1 MDGPLQPAGLPS
13 HTRGRLFG
21 RNVLEALFR
30 AAPEE
35 DLFLGELLMG
45 VDEATGRRYLFRV
58 VDVSYGTEHREPG
71 WAERVAGTLLADD
84 ARGESG
90 AHTLHEQAKR
100 TYRLAEC
107 RCLGYLAPPATEGG
121 VRTVFRKPKS
131 LPTQFSKVLSPTPED
146 FAFLAQRMGDIP
158 VGRLRSGETVVEFPV
173 GIPGSSLA
181 THIGIFATTGM
192 GKSNLLQVLCAG
204 VMAANGRY
212 GLLVFDPHGEHRTAL
227 ARHPWAANSLRTY
240 ADRRLPNT
248 STLRISLAELSVDDL
263 RTAYEWSR
271 PQEEALHE
279 LERHYSA
286 GLPSEP
292 DGAQSEPDGA
302 QSEPTV
308 RLGDYSALGGDWMGG
323 AGEGLGGDVRP
334 GTVPRS
340 ATSRSATSR
349 GAGGQ
354 PSGRGQRV
362 ASSAGLTWL
371 ADFARIEDL
380 AGFRDVELS
389 SRVALNTLQVVQRR
403 ARRIVDLP
411 CISPDPAVSVGRRI
425 LGELAEGK
433 VVLVDVSGLG
443 STEEVLVASYLT
455 RRVLEEWQAAFL
467 QGPERQNRLP
477 VVAVALEEA
486 QRVLSQSKVRET
498 NVFPRV
504 AREGRKFG
512 VGLLAVSQQPK
523 LLDDELLSQFNTFF
537 VLGLADEKDRNILR
551 SSAKQDLSALGPEIQ
566 TLMPGECLVV
576 NLAAPFAVP
585 ASVYLYDEA
594 VKSAAPAPSPR
605 PVVAPNVSA
614 LVD

>member
-1 MDGPLQPAGLPS
+1 MSAMLSGMDDGFALTSPPPS
-13 HTRGRLFG
+13 TRGRLFG

-35 DLFLGELLMG
+35 DLFLGELLVG

-90 AHTLHEQAKR
+90 AHILHEQAKR

-107 RCLGYLAPPATEGG
+107 RCLGYLAPPATPGAA
-121 VRTVFRKPKS
+121 RTVFRKPKS
-131 LPTQFSKVLSPTPED
+131 LPTQFSRVVSPTPED
-146 FAFLAQRMGDIP
+146 FAFLAKRMGDLP
-158 VGRLRSGETVVEFPV
+158 VGHLRSGETVVDFQV
-173 GIPGSSLA
+173 GIPGRSLA
-181 THIGIFATTGM
+181 SHIGIFATTGM

-212 GLLVFDPHGEHRTAL
+212 GLLVIDPHGEHRTAL
-227 ARHPWAANSLRTY
+227 GRHPWAAQALRTY
-240 ADRRLPNT
+240 SDRRLPNT
-248 STLRISLAELSVDDL
+248 STLRVSLAELSVDDL

-279 LERHYSA
+279 LERHYS
-286 GLPSEP
+286 
-292 DGAQSEPDGA
+292 
-302 QSEPTV
+302 
-308 RLGDYSALGGDWMGG
+308 
-323 AGEGLGGDVRP
+323 
-334 GTVPRS
+334 
-340 ATSRSATSR
+340 
-349 GAGGQ
+349 
-354 PSGRGQRV
+354 
-362 ASSAGLTWL
+362 SAGLAWL
-371 ADFARIEDL
+371 AEFARIEDL

-389 SRVALNTLQVVQRR
+389 ARVALNTLQVVHRR

-411 CISPDPAVSVGRRI
+411 CISADPAVSVGRRI
-425 LGELAEGK
+425 LDELLEGK

-443 STEEVLVASYLT
+443 GTEEVLVASFLT
-455 RRVLEEWQAAFL
+455 RRVIEEWQGAFL
-467 QGPERQNRLP
+467 ENPERHKTLP

-486 QRVLSQSKVRET
+486 QRVLSANKDRES

-512 VGLLAVSQQPK
+512 VGLLAVTQQPK

-551 SSAKQDLSALGPEIQ
+551 SSAKQDLSSLGPEIQ

-576 NLAAPFAVP
+576 NLEAPFAVP
-585 ASVYLYDEA
+585 ALVHLYDD
-594 VKSAAPAPSPR
+594 VVRSTPPAPAPR
-605 PVVAPNVSA
+605 PVAPPNISA